1 MTTAFGEIDPNFLAA
16 ILYRPED
23 HVDALLADF
32 AQDLAH
38 QGARVGGIVQRYV
51 ENANGTTIMLA
62 VDIATGREISICQ
75 SLGTGATSCKLDTSG
90 LAEAASVVSRAI
102 NENADLI
109 VINKFSSQ
117 EALGQG
123 LRAEFSDAIV
133 HGLPLLTAVPAKCLA
148 DWRAFTGDAFTTLA
162 CERQCMARWWNR
174 VDKHLAAIR
183 VHNSSHSHLGTIIPD
198 RLITVPTRSTT
209 ADPRRSGRFTRHLR
223 KQP

>member
-75 SLGTGATSCKLDTSG
+75 SLGQ
-90 LAEAASVVSRAI
+90 ERPPASSI
-102 NENADLI
+102 
-109 VINKFSSQ
+109 
-117 EALGQG
+117 
-123 LRAEFSDAIV
+123 
-133 HGLPLLTAVPAKCLA
+133 
-148 DWRAFTGDAFTTLA
+148 
-162 CERQCMARWWNR
+162 R
-174 VDKHLAAIR
+174 VDLPKPQA
-183 VHNSSHSHLGTIIPD
+183 SYPG
-198 RLITVPTRSTT
+198 RSTRT
-209 ADPRRSGRFTRHLR
+209 PILS
-223 KQP
+223 